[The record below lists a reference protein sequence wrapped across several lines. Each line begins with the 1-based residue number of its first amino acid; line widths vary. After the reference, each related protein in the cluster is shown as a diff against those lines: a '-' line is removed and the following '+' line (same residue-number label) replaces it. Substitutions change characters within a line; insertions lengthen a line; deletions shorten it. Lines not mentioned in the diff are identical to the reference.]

1 MKQLIPVKYNV
12 QLTNLE
18 KKIILVKNVMHHV
31 QNVQKQQVTV
41 PNVTLLITEENN
53 QVEVHVFVQNHSLV
67 LLTKPHVS
75 LVIQTVSNVLMLEL
89 VLSVIQ
95 VKT

>member
-31 QNVQKQQVTV
+31 QNVKKQQVTV